1 MVNCHFK
8 KKNLLVKSIVF
19 ASNLNWAVHVFM
31 SGQHVVN
38 KTTFHTKLV
47 DVWQT
52 IGDVNW
58 RPRSQKT
65 VNFYTVF
72 VTLTVT
78 QYLVSANH
86 IPFHHSLPTHISYF
100 NSSLLWIKNDLNSN
114 DDDDWLRHFSYHS
127 SHFSNSPWSLLTNH
141 LYIYMDWG
149 KCKADSNVMR
159 NHHFQE
165 CLPIRTGRERCC
177 YKVYTFPI

>member
-1 MVNCHFK
+1 
-8 KKNLLVKSIVF
+8 
-19 ASNLNWAVHVFM
+19 M

-38 KTTFHTKLV
+38 KTTFHTKRV

-65 VNFYTVF
+65 MNFYTVF

-86 IPFHHSLPTHISYF
+86 IPFHHSLPTHISYL

-141 LYIYMDWG
+141 LLTPLDIHGLGEMQGWF
-149 KCKADSNVMR
+149 KCHEKPPLSEQGEKDVVIK
-159 NHHFQE
+159 FI
-165 CLPIRTGRERCC
+165 L
-177 YKVYTFPI
+177 FPYSEYVITVT

>member
-8 KKNLLVKSIVF
+8 KKICWLSPSFF

-38 KTTFHTKLV
+38 KTTFQAKLV

-58 RPRSQKT
+58 RPRSQKSI
-65 VNFYTVF
+65 NFYTVF

-100 NSSLLWIKNDLNSN
+100 STSLLWIKNDLNSN
-114 DDDDWLRHFSYHS
+114 DDNWLRHFSDHS
-127 SHFSNSPWSLLTNH
+127 SHFYNSPWSLFTNH
-141 LYIYMDWG
+141 L
-149 KCKADSNVMR
+149 
-159 NHHFQE
+159 
-165 CLPIRTGRERCC
+165 LTPL
-177 YKVYTFPI
+177 YTVL